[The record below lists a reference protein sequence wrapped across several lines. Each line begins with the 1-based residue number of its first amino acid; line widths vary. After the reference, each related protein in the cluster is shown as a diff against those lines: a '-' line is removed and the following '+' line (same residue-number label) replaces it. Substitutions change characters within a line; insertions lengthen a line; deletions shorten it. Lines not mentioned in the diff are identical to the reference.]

1 MAPMRAVALAA
12 IPSSLRRLNERTV
25 LERLRRLGT
34 ASRAD
39 LAKAASISQPTAGK
53 IIEEL
58 LAFGL
63 LEELDED
70 DPPDTT
76 ALTLPPRLGR
86 PGRRLRLD
94 TTQPRFLA
102 IELGVQQTR
111 LACLPLAARGVLPWQ
126 AVFPTGPSP
135 DAWLAGLRTH
145 AAQIPRAALWAVLIS
160 VPGVVDE
167 TTGRV
172 LYSPNLHWTE
182 RLPLADLVAGVWSL
196 PVRLVQEIRALALG
210 HQAAT
215 PGCENFLLVD
225 FGEGVGGAIIEGGQ
239 LLRHPLPLSAE
250 LGHTPVL
257 GNPRLCGCGATG
269 CVETLL
275 SRSGLARSVNEPPD
289 ADAAVLEI
297 LARHI
302 RSEGLPEWLGNA
314 LDAMGAILAG
324 ALNVLGLRRVVV
336 TGHLT
341 DLPASVLERLAQAV
355 RRGAMWARFG
365 EVICEPAPRRRLE
378 GLIAA
383 GIDRLLFPASS
394 EGPLP
399 EATRRRMAETSTR
412 TPPRKATPQRTRPVP
427 NARRP
432 RRAATS
438 SEPKSYAIP
447 P

>member
-1 MAPMRAVALAA
+1 MRAVALAA

-39 LAKAASISQPTAGK
+39 LAKAAGISQPTAGK

-70 DPPDTT
+70 DPANATT
-76 ALTLPPRLGR
+76 LTLPPRLGR

-102 IELGVQQTR
+102 VELGVEQTR
-111 LACLPLAARGVLPWQ
+111 LACLPLAAPGVLSWQ
-126 AVFPTGPSP
+126 AAFPTGPSP
-135 DAWLAGLRTH
+135 EAWLASLRTQ
-145 AAQIPRAALWAVLIS
+145 AAQLPRATLWAVLVS

-167 TTGRV
+167 GTGRV

-210 HQAAT
+210 HLAAT

-275 SRSGLARSVNEPPD
+275 SRTGLCRSLGEPSGSGPAG
-289 ADAAVLEI
+289 LEA
-297 LARHI
+297 LVR
-302 RSEGLPEWLGNA
+302 RLQSEGLPDWLGNA

-324 ALNVLGLRRVVV
+324 ALNVLGLRRIVV

-341 DLPASVLERLAQAV
+341 ELPAAALERLAQAV
-355 RRGAMWARFG
+355 RRGSMWARFG
-365 EVICEPAPRRRLE
+365 EVICEPAPRRRLG

-383 GIDRLLFPASS
+383 GIDRLLFPTSS

-412 TPPRKATPQRTRPVP
+412 TSRRNAAPQRARPLP
-427 NARRP
+427 TSRQP
-432 RRAATS
+432 RRATAAN
-438 SEPKSYAIP
+438 EPKSYATP

>member
-1 MAPMRAVALAA
+1 MRSSKGANCCVTPCPSAPNSVT
-12 IPSSLRRLNERTV
+12 RR
-25 LERLRRLGT
+25 
-34 ASRAD
+34 S
-39 LAKAASISQPTAGK
+39 
-53 IIEEL
+53 
-58 LAFGL
+58 
-63 LEELDED
+63 
-70 DPPDTT
+70 
-76 ALTLPPRLGR
+76 
-86 PGRRLRLD
+86 
-94 TTQPRFLA
+94 
-102 IELGVQQTR
+102 
-111 LACLPLAARGVLPWQ
+111 W
-126 AVFPTGPSP
+126 
-135 DAWLAGLRTH
+135 
-145 AAQIPRAALWAVLIS
+145 
-160 VPGVVDE
+160 
-167 TTGRV
+167 
-172 LYSPNLHWTE
+172 
-182 RLPLADLVAGVWSL
+182 
-196 PVRLVQEIRALALG
+196 
-210 HQAAT
+210 AT
-215 PGCENFLLVD
+215 PAC
-225 FGEGVGGAIIEGGQ
+225 A
-239 LLRHPLPLSAE
+239 AA
-250 LGHTPVL
+250 
-257 GNPRLCGCGATG
+257 GATG

-412 TPPRKATPQRTRPVP
+412 TPSRKATPQRTRPVP